1 MVHHVCMCGKELSC
15 VQLFYN
21 SKDYSP
27 PASSIH
33 GIFQTSI
40 LEWVA
45 MPYSRGSSQPR
56 DQTHVSHVSY
66 FAGRFLTAEPPGK
79 PLYGWFEALK
89 RDTEILFWIYCLQC
103 TRNFKFYHHL
113 NFQVSVLRYHKNTWS
128 SKLLEGT
135 PVNGFVRTKKL
146 GLVR

>member
-1 MVHHVCMCGKELSC
+1 MVRHVCMCGKELSC

-21 SKDYSP
+21 PKDYSP

-33 GIFQTSI
+33 GIFQISI

-56 DQTHVSHVSY
+56 DQTHVSC
-66 FAGRFLTAEPPGK
+66 FAGGFLTAEPPGK
-79 PLYGWFEALK
+79 PPYGLLNALK
-89 RDTEILFWIYCLQC
+89 RDTEFLFWIYCSQC
-103 TRNFKFYHHL
+103 TRNLNFYHHL
-113 NFQVSVLRYHKNTWS
+113 NFQVSVLRYRKNTWS